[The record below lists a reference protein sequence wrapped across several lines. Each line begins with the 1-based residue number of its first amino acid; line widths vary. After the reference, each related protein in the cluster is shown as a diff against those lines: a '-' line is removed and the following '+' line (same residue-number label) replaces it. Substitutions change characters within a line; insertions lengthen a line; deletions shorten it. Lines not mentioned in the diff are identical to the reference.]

1 VKVKNPGLVSILE
14 TGGFVM
20 TELRRT
26 NIVVGGLRA
35 EREFSVLRSC
45 EFVPVARMSD
55 DSVRVAGLKIIE
67 APPL

>member
-1 VKVKNPGLVSILE
+1 MKSGLETILE

-26 NIVVGGLRA
+26 NEVVGVLRA
-35 EREFSVLRSC
+35 GREFSVLRSR
-45 EFVPVARMSD
+45 EFVSIAELRGD
-55 DSVRVAGLKIIE
+55 RVRVFDPGIIE